1 MQLEV
6 TLEEAVAIV
15 NLLGS
20 LPTSQGAHPLW
31 VKLKAQVEPEV
42 QKNGNGSQ
50 TSATITWIIG
60 SYTNVVITAD

>member
-1 MQLEV
+1 MDITLEV

-31 VKLKAQVEPEV
+31 AKLKAQVEAHLP
-42 QKNGNGSQ
+42 K
-50 TSATITWIIG
+50 
-60 SYTNVVITAD
+60 ADAPKDVAL

>member
-1 MQLEV
+1 MDIKLEV

-31 VKLKAQVEPEV
+31 AKLRAQVEAQMPKAES
-42 QKNGNGSQ
+42 KEPPK
-50 TSATITWIIG
+50 
-60 SYTNVVITAD
+60 

>member
-1 MQLEV
+1 MEIKLEV

-31 VKLKAQVEPEV
+31 AKLRAQVEAQMPKAES
-42 QKNGNGSQ
+42 KEPPK
-50 TSATITWIIG
+50 
-60 SYTNVVITAD
+60 

>member
-1 MQLEV
+1 MENIKLEM

-31 VKLKAQVEPEV
+31 IKLKAQVEPLLPKQEES
-42 QKNGNGSQ
+42 K
-50 TSATITWIIG
+50 
-60 SYTNVVITAD
+60 